1 MNIVDI
7 SKEDLKSYKDIFSS
21 ADYLGMTSEEA
32 VKLVYEDGIEKILFV
47 CGPVWMIFSH
57 ADKKMEYSTFIVNDD
72 KVVSFTKNDCQVNI
86 YDNMVYLIYEDG
98 KHESLQLFKNNDDQ
112 RDIGCNGLVT
122 YMQYDSFKDV
132 RCVSKYEHSAYGN
145 CDRIYDI
152 RLNVPFEVSLESKV
166 TKRDKGMKFL
176 GRKSAYYRLD
186 FDVKDDKW
194 KYDLSTISEFGIGAV
209 LASDTISLHNGNKK
223 FSRFC
228 REILS
233 VGEYITITGFPFLRQ
248 YTQSDI
254 DEYVESKGF
263 KARVSEELLNIF
275 NNREKYTRDFQDIVL
290 LYKSRMNAHHSI
302 FQR

>member
-1 MNIVDI
+1 
-7 SKEDLKSYKDIFSS
+7 
-21 ADYLGMTSEEA
+21 
-32 VKLVYEDGIEKILFV
+32 
-47 CGPVWMIFSH
+47 
-57 ADKKMEYSTFIVNDD
+57 
-72 KVVSFTKNDCQVNI
+72 
-86 YDNMVYLIYEDG
+86 
-98 KHESLQLFKNNDDQ
+98 
-112 RDIGCNGLVT
+112 
-122 YMQYDSFKDV
+122 
-132 RCVSKYEHSAYGN
+132 
-145 CDRIYDI
+145 
-152 RLNVPFEVSLESKV
+152 
-166 TKRDKGMKFL
+166 MKFL

-233 VGEYITITGFPFLRQ
+233 VGEYITITGFPFMRQ